1 MRKACIVFAAFAIAC
16 GGDDAPPLG
25 DTPSVVVDSPQAGTE
40 RPVAS
45 GWDERAGPVLLVV
58 GDNPGDVVVVY
69 PHLQGESGPDTVDV
83 EDYTGATATLIG
95 RRGVVARVTL
105 VPGRAGGDEDSCQPW
120 PHAALPQGDVQWTV
134 GFVRDSVDAIPVDS
148 LAGFSPRDSARFV
161 ASIARLASALPGT
174 RSGERAESFHGLP
187 FVVREAARFM
197 AGDVQTAVAHV
208 VRRVNMEANPL
219 EEHTLLVLE
228 RRDGEQWAVVH
239 AQHAVGPEDTVA
251 RWELLGAV
259 RLGGA
264 PTLVLAV
271 DGGEGVTYALLQRT
285 GSGAWRQVW
294 RSAQPGC

>member
-1 MRKACIVFAAFAIAC
+1 MRKACIVLAALAIAC
-16 GGDDAPPLG
+16 RGDEAPAPG
-25 DTPSVVVDSPQAGTE
+25 DSAPVVVDSPQAGTE
-40 RPVAS
+40 RPVPS

-58 GDNPGDVVVVY
+58 GESASDVVVVY
-69 PHLQGESGPDTVDV
+69 PHLQGEEGPDTLDV
-83 EDYTGATATLIG
+83 EDYTGTSATLLG
-95 RRGVVARVTL
+95 RSGVV
-105 VPGRAGGDEDSCQPW
+105 GRATLGPARAGADEETCQPW
-120 PHAALPQGDVQWTV
+120 PHAAVNPGVGPWTV
-134 GFVRDSVDAIPVDS
+134 GFVGGSVDAIAVDT

-161 ASIARLASALPGT
+161 ATVARLASTLPGT

-187 FVVREAARFM
+187 FVVRDAARFTE
-197 AGDVQTAVAHV
+197 GDVQTAVVHV

-219 EEHTLLVLE
+219 EEHSLLLLQ
-228 RRDGEQWAVVH
+228 RRDGGEWSVVH
-239 AQHAVGPEDTVA
+239 ARHAVGPEDTVA

-259 RLGGA
+259 RLGDL